1 MNKQEIGILNDI
13 RLLIEE
19 RNALTADKAALIG
32 VLRHSVDNC
41 ENCKNGYG
49 KPCDV
54 QEGHDVDCVTCTDAC
69 TCRECRDGS
78 NFEWIGRSPKGKR
91 AAPEHPLPVG
101 VQMAMDQEKTRKKGD
116 NDGRK

>member
-1 MNKQEIGILNDI
+1 MNKQEIGLLNEI

-19 RNALTADKAALIG
+19 RNALRADKEALIDA
-32 VLRHSVDNC
+32 LRHSVDGC
-41 ENCKNGYG
+41 SNCKNDYC

-54 QEGHDVDCVTCTDAC
+54 QDGHTIDCVACTDPC
-69 TCRECRDGS
+69 TCRECRAGDH
-78 NFEWIGRSPKGKR
+78 FEWIGRSPRGKH

-101 VQMAMDQEKTRKKGD
+101 VQRAMEEEKARKKGD